1 MTSGP
6 AWFPDVK
13 KLQSQDASQ
22 LARICISLP
31 RNLLDQLD
39 EMVGGRRLPGR
50 SQLIAELIRHELADP
65 DNGDDASVLA
75 GTITLV
81 YKAESG
87 RVRHALAR
95 LQSEF
100 LQEVISSQHVFLEG
114 DQSLEVLLV
123 QGATERLNALC
134 DRLRSI
140 RAVQQIKLVTTRS
153 LLPPLHAHS
162 APEVVVEERRKAS

>member
-1 MTSGP
+1 
-6 AWFPDVK
+6 
-13 KLQSQDASQ
+13 
-22 LARICISLP
+22 
-31 RNLLDQLD
+31 
-39 EMVGGRRLPGR
+39 
-50 SQLIAELIRHELADP
+50 LITELIRHELADP

-153 LLPPLHAHS
+153 LLPPLHAHG
-162 APEVVVEERRKAS
+162 AAEPAVEERREAS